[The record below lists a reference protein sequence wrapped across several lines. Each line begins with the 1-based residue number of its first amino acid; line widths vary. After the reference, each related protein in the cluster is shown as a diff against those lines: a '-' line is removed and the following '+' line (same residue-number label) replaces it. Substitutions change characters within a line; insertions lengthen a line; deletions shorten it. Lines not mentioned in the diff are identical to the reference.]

1 MVLSA
6 CEGGVQQEGGIGIG
20 IGTAGSGGVRG
31 SGQGALGCID
41 SSRSS
46 GS

>member
-6 CEGGVQQEGGIGIG
+6 CEGGVQQEGGIG

-31 SGQGALGCID
+31 SGQGALGCIG